1 MRKGQERRHSIYNIP
16 WDSYTNKSGDDLTEE
31 ESLLIIE
38 TEMEMCIAEAKTS
51 LISNE
56 SWNQSVKKDEHGIHA
71 AACDRG
77 LYPWTTVGLMTMA
90 NGDDD

>member
-1 MRKGQERRHSIYNIP
+1 MQKGQERRDSIYNIQ
-16 WDSYTNKSGDDLTEE
+16 WDFYKNKSGDDLTKD

-38 TEMEMCIAEAKTS
+38 TKIEMCIAEAETS

-56 SWNQSVKKDEHGIHA
+56 SWNQSGEKDEHGIHA
-71 AACDRG
+71 ACDGG
-77 LYPWTTVGLMTMA
+77 LYPWPAVGLMTMA

>member
-1 MRKGQERRHSIYNIP
+1 MRKGQERRDSIYNIQ
-16 WDSYTNKSGDDLTEE
+16 WDSYKNKSGDDLTEE

-38 TEMEMCIAEAKTS
+38 TEMEMCIAEAETS

-56 SWNQSVKKDEHGIHA
+56 SWNQSAKKDEHGMHE

-77 LYPWTTVGLMTMA
+77 LYPWTIVGLMTMA